1 MCASDARS
9 PSGERRAL
17 PPRTPPWCSHRAP
30 RAALS
35 LCGRA
40 SLFLEHRCQSP
51 SRAPATKLAWCHI
64 EPIVAVGTAD
74 HAINFYLDEGLLLD
88 KCTIQR
94 SCQVEQMEW
103 QPRTRVV
110 ATGWADG

>member
-1 MCASDARS
+1 MRLRRALSERRATRSPRRSPRTARARS
-9 PSGERRAL
+9 PS
-17 PPRTPPWCSHRAP
+17 PS
-30 RAALS
+30 
-35 LCGRA
+35 GRA